1 MQLRSKQKRQ
11 AQKAMTK
18 HGTLNIG
25 AMVMLPAAAALAAAI
40 ATANGVWQAYMATY
54 VTVIILNSIITVPAA
69 FLSWLFLRRS
79 TGETAR
85 LIAIM
90 PTLVPSL
97 WGSIWYIWYAFFP
110 AEVAA
115 GAEYLGAP
123 QYLFVAMLAT
133 TFLVLLAR
141 ITRLAPRAS

>member
-1 MQLRSKQKRQ
+1 
-11 AQKAMTK
+11 MTSQGK
-18 HGTLNIG
+18 LNLA
-25 AMVMLPAAAALAAAI
+25 AMVLLPLSAITAAAI
-40 ATANGVWQAYMATY
+40 ATVNGVWNAYTDTY
-54 VTVIILNSIITVPAA
+54 ITVAIINSIVTVPAA
-69 FLSWLFLRRS
+69 FFSWLFLRRS

-85 LIAIM
+85 LIAIF

-97 WGSIWYIWYAFFP
+97 WGSLWYLWYAFFP

-123 QYLFVAMLAT
+123 QYLFIAMVAT

-141 ITRLAPRAS
+141 LTRLAPRHS